1 MIEVI
6 SFESFQEIMV
16 AIRNAERQDTKWRD
30 SFLVPFPSTSGVIMN
45 KAHERRLNVTRRWS
59 SRSSALCKDR
69 VVTSRA
75 LSAIR

>member
-30 SFLVPFPSTSGVIMN
+30 SFLVPFPLDVWRD
-45 KAHERRLNVTRRWS
+45 HEQGP
-59 SRSSALCKDR
+59 
-69 VVTSRA
+69 
-75 LSAIR
+75 